1 MAMGKGYTRVMSR
14 SRGRANR
21 WTLPSDIIIPVV
33 ATVAPPTVKKSPS
46 TTLVKLLPTGGGGT
60 MPPQKPMALSNAS
73 KVVKE
78 MEKEEVDKSAAMMD
92 VNKHD
97 NNDGDRS
104 GGAVVDKT
112 AKEESI
118 KNAVLQSQEDL
129 KTFVEAWLARPKNAL
144 VSSTLFPTSKD
155 KEVPCG

>member
-1 MAMGKGYTRVMSR
+1 M
-14 SRGRANR
+14 
-21 WTLPSDIIIPVV
+21 
-33 ATVAPPTVKKSPS
+33 APPTVKKSPS

-78 MEKEEVDKSAAMMD
+78 MEKDKSAAMD
-92 VNKHD
+92 ANKHD

-112 AKEESI
+112 AK
-118 KNAVLQSQEDL
+118 
-129 KTFVEAWLARPKNAL
+129 
-144 VSSTLFPTSKD
+144 
-155 KEVPCG
+155 